1 MTIYIKKHS
10 TKKKNTKKNTTKK
23 NSTKN
28 HTIKKLI
35 KIYSKK
41 KSKQIIHKLYSINLK
56 KILNLNENSNI
67 NISYKS
73 VFSNN
78 KKINKDI
85 IFLKKISFDI
95 FYSNKYKYPLLVT
108 EKILKDTGK
117 GDEKIVRKDI
127 IEQWSLD
134 KSIDKNNSFTFE
146 KDYDIYEY
154 YAGSA
159 GHNAT
164 ANNHKSNRV
173 DYDETYLISNITPQN
188 VSLNLGLW
196 VILEKWC
203 LALNTNSKLNN
214 IHVFTGS
221 IPDTTPSILYNAKL
235 DKSVINIPI
244 QMFKIVCFNN
254 IEHPDVV
261 FIEIFIAN
269 NKPYIIKPGTKFIN
283 LTNYLLPIKSYNWF
297 ENKTGINISKLLQFY
312 NINGNKLISFKN
324 IINLNF
330 KIYNIL
336 DILITKSYLYN
347 VILSSNT
354 LENLYNNMSYILNK
368 YKHLF
373 SEGNEMNWL
382 NTYFYKLRNRLI
394 REAILYTKI
403 KTLKEFNIF
412 FDNLKNDLITKYT
425 IDEKLEYAILE
436 DKQEDYLENYYNIV
450 KKKLIN

>member
-1 MTIYIKKHS
+1 MTIYKKKYGSKKGS
-10 TKKKNTKKNTTKK
+10 TKK
-23 NSTKN
+23 
-28 HTIKKLI
+28 LL
-35 KIYSKK
+35 KIYSRKK
-41 KSKQIIHKLYSINLK
+41 KTNKLQSINLK
-56 KILNLNENSNI
+56 KIVSLNTHTHPNNHINNNVINNINLN
-67 NISYKS
+67 YKS

-108 EKILKDTGK
+108 EKISQNTGK

-127 IEQWSLD
+127 TEQWSLD
-134 KSIDKNNSFTFE
+134 KEIEKTNTFTFE

-154 YAGSA
+154 YSGSA

-188 VSLNLGLW
+188 VILNIGLW

-203 LALNTNSKLNN
+203 LALNKNIKLNN

-221 IPDTTPSILYNAKL
+221 IPDTQPSILYNAKL
-235 DKSVINIPI
+235 VKSVINIPI

-254 IEHPDVV
+254 IEYPDIV
-261 FIEIFIAN
+261 FIEIFITN
-269 NKPYIIKPGTKFIN
+269 NKPYIIKLGTKFIN
-283 LTNYLLPIKSYNWF
+283 LTKYLLPIKSYNWF

-312 NINGNKLISFKN
+312 NINGNKLKSFKN
-324 IINLNF
+324 LINLNF
-330 KIYNIL
+330 KIYNVL
-336 DILITKSYLYN
+336 EILITKSYLYN
-347 VILSSNT
+347 LIVSSTN
-354 LENLYNNMSYILNK
+354 LEDLYNNMSYILTN

-373 SEGNEMNWL
+373 SEEIELNWL

-394 REAILYTKI
+394 RESILYTKI

-412 FDNLKNDLITKYT
+412 FDNLKNDLNTKYI
-425 IDEKLEYAILE
+425 IDTKKEYAIIE
-436 DKQEDYLENYYNIV
+436 DKQEDYLDIYYNIV
-450 KKKLIN
+450 KNKLIN

>member
-1 MTIYIKKHS
+1 MTIYIKKQS
-10 TKKKNTKKNTTKK
+10 TKKQSTKKQSTKK
-23 NSTKN
+23 
-28 HTIKKLI
+28 LL
-35 KIYSKK
+35 KIYSRKK
-41 KSKQIIHKLYSINLK
+41 ATNKLQSINLK
-56 KILNLNENSNI
+56 KLISLNTNNNVNVNNTI
-67 NISYKS
+67 TYKS

-108 EKILKDTGK
+108 EKITKDTGK
-117 GDEKIVRKDI
+117 GNEKIVRKDI
-127 IEQWSLD
+127 TEQWSLD
-134 KSIDKNNSFTFE
+134 KAVEKNNTFTFE

-154 YAGSA
+154 YGGSA

-164 ANNHKSNRV
+164 ANNHKLNRT
-173 DYDETYLISNITPQN
+173 DYDETFLISNITPQN
-188 VSLNLGLW
+188 IILNLGLW
-196 VILEKWC
+196 VIIEQWC
-203 LALNTNSKLNN
+203 VALNSNSKLNN
-214 IHVFTGS
+214 IYVFTGS

-254 IEHPDVV
+254 LEYPDVI

-269 NKPYIIKPGTKFIN
+269 NKPYIIKQDAKFIN
-283 LTNYLLPIKSYNWF
+283 LTKYLLPIKSYNWF

-312 NINGNKLISFKN
+312 NINGNKLKSFKN

-330 KIYNIL
+330 KIYKIL
-336 DILITKSYLYN
+336 EILIKKSHLYN

-354 LENLYNNMSYILNK
+354 LENLYNNMTYILNK

-373 SEGNEMNWL
+373 SEGNEINWL

-394 REAILYTKI
+394 RENILYTKI

-412 FDNLKNDLITKYT
+412 FDNLKNDLMTKYM

-436 DKQEDYLENYYNIV
+436 DKQEN
-450 KKKLIN
+450 